1 MFVVVFLI
9 CTLLV
14 FYKLDYLSPARS
26 KRSSLPLSPS
36 SPTRTF
42 FGLQPAPKTKKLNL
56 AFVEDPLLATAIAHA
71 PVQSEP
77 PAVSTPS
84 PVAVLSSSAP
94 DQQRAH
100 SSSISSI
107 TGRRD
112 SLASPMFSPSAYT
125 TKFDGKFLNSPLE
138 QESYTNLD
146 GVWDDAASVSSF
158 TESTPEPHLITH
170 ARVYA
175 LAEKYQIAGLKSL
188 ARRKFAAQVAL
199 HHSST
204 EFPSAMLEVYEST
217 VESDRGL
224 RDVIT
229 QTFRRNPE
237 IARRKDVC
245 EVVRQSPELAY
256 ELFRMAWGLPI
267 NS

>member
-1 MFVVVFLI
+1 M
-9 CTLLV
+9 
-14 FYKLDYLSPARS
+14 
-26 KRSSLPLSPS
+26 
-36 SPTRTF
+36 
-42 FGLQPAPKTKKLNL
+42 
-56 AFVEDPLLATAIAHA
+56 
-71 PVQSEP
+71 
-77 PAVSTPS
+77 
-84 PVAVLSSSAP
+84 
-94 DQQRAH
+94 
-100 SSSISSI
+100 

-125 TKFDGKFLNSPLE
+125 TKFDGKLLHIPSE
-138 QESYTNLD
+138 QDSYTNLD

-188 ARRKFAAQVAL
+188 AKRKFAAQVAL